1 MNVGSAT
8 RRYLPVGVTARR
20 KLRRFYSYE
29 GRNSSMCPGEKGSD
43 DDDDDRNVKGEK
55 EKKKEKEAS
64 RPDTSVI
71 NPFRCETF
79 ESKGKFRWS
88 PRAGATPHL
97 LVHPGHCPVPEMFE
111 NWSNWT
117 LRRFVDTKEAAVR
130 QIRSILFRIEPD
142 ASRTIC
148 LPEWTISELTLW
160 YFWLNKNQGNEL
172 HYWYSNTYCTTHT
185 KTVCWCLLYRYIYFL
200 IILI

>member
-8 RRYLPVGVTARR
+8 RRYLPVGMTARR
-20 KLRRFYSYE
+20 KLRCFYLNE
-29 GRNSSMCPGEKGSD
+29 GRNSSMCPGEKGSND
-43 DDDDDRNVKGEK
+43 DDDDDNDNDENVKGEK

-64 RPDTSVI
+64 RSDTSVI
-71 NPFRCETF
+71 NPFRYETF

-88 PRAGATPHL
+88 PRTSAAPHL

-130 QIRSILFRIEPD
+130 
-142 ASRTIC
+142 
-148 LPEWTISELTLW
+148 
-160 YFWLNKNQGNEL
+160 
-172 HYWYSNTYCTTHT
+172 
-185 KTVCWCLLYRYIYFL
+185 
-200 IILI
+200 